1 MEIKPI
7 DPNMIPS
14 KAIDSGKKNLMA
26 FMDSDAEAVELIDWQ
41 SKYSTWRSAY
51 TVHRNAVKAL
61 DVNVQ
66 IVKRGDRMFLVKKE
80 K

>member
-1 MEIKPI
+1 MELKAIN
-7 DPNMIPS
+7 PNMIPS

>member
-7 DPNMIPS
+7 DPNIIPS
-14 KAIDSGKKNLMA
+14 KNIDSCKKDLIA

-51 TVHRNAVKAL
+51 TVHRSAIKAL

-66 IVKRGDRMFLVKKE
+66 ILKRGDRIFLVKKE
-80 K
+80 I

>member
-7 DPNMIPS
+7 DPNMIPL
-14 KAIDSGKKNLMA
+14 KVIDSAKKNLMV
-26 FMDSDAEAVELIDWQ
+26 FMDSDAEAVELVDWQ
-41 SKYSTWRSAY
+41 SQYSTWRSAY
-51 TVHRNAVKAL
+51 TVHRSAVKAL

-80 K
+80 N

>member
-14 KAIDSGKKNLMA
+14 RKIGSCKKNIIA
-26 FMDSDAEAVELIDWQ
+26 FMDSDAEAVELVDWQ
-41 SKYSTWRSAY
+41 SEYSTWRSAY
-51 TVHRNAVKAL
+51 TVHKNAIKAL

-66 IVKRGDRMFLVKKE
+66 IVKRGDRIFLVKGE
-80 K
+80 D

>member
-1 MEIKPI
+1 MELKAIN
-7 DPNMIPS
+7 PNMIPS
-14 KAIDSGKKNLMA
+14 KAKNSVKKNLMA
-26 FMDSDAEAVELIDWQ
+26 FMDSDAEAVELVDWQ

-51 TVHRNAVKAL
+51 TVLRHAVKAL

-80 K
+80 N

>member
-14 KAIDSGKKNLMA
+14 KAIDSGKKNLIA
-26 FMDSDAEAVELIDWQ
+26 FMDSDAEAVELVDWQ
-41 SKYSTWRSAY
+41 SHYSTWRSAY

-66 IVKRGDRMFLVKKE
+66 ILKRGDRMFLVKKE

>member
-14 KAIDSGKKNLMA
+14 KVIDSAKKNLMA
-26 FMDSDAEAVELIDWQ
+26 FMDSDAEAVELVDWQ
-41 SKYSTWRSAY
+41 SKYSSWRSAY

-80 K
+80 N

>member
-14 KAIDSGKKNLMA
+14 KVIDLAKKNLMA
-26 FMDSDAEAVELIDWQ
+26 FMDSDAEAVELVDWQ

-80 K
+80 N